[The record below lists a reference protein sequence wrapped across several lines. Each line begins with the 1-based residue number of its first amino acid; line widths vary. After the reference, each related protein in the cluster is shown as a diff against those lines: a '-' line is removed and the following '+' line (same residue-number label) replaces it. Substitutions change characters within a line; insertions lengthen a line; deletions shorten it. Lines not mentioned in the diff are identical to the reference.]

1 MAQKIMLSEWAARHY
16 SPAPSAFVLR
26 QWVRKGEIVPA
37 PELVGRAYYVED
49 TARRIV
55 AGRPAR
61 PSLVERLTA
70 A

>member
-1 MAQKIMLSEWAARHY
+1 MKILLNAWAKIHY
-16 SPAPSAFVLR
+16 APPPSAFVLR

-37 PELVGRAYYVED
+37 PELVGRAYYVDD

-61 PSLVERLTA
+61 PSLVERLKA
-70 A
+70 RP